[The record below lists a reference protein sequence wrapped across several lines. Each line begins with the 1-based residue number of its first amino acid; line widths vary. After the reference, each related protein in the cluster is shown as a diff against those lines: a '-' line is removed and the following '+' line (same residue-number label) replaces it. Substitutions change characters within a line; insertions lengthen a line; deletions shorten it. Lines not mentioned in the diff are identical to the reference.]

1 MAESNLSNVE
11 EENITTLEI
20 TPLVAVALVLVIIF
34 MVTAPLFL
42 QPAMKIILPKAITGE
57 AEERENVTISISQY
71 GKWAVNEE
79 ELPFENVH
87 QLLRKKID
95 ITRDKYV
102 IIRADQQALHKWL
115 LEAMSISKEC
125 GARTV
130 SIKVERKQ
138 KR

>member
-42 QPAMKIILPKAITGE
+42 QPAMKIVLPKAITGE

-87 QLLRKKID
+87 LLLSRKIEE
-95 ITRDKYV
+95 TRDKYV

>member
-1 MAESNLSNVE
+1 MAESNLSNFKE
-11 EENITTLEI
+11 ETITALEI
-20 TPLVAVALVLVIIF
+20 TPLVAIALVLVIIF

-42 QPAMKIILPKAITGE
+42 QPRMKITLPKAITGE

-71 GKWAVNEE
+71 GKWAINEE
-79 ELPFENVH
+79 EIPLENVH

-125 GARTV
+125 GAMAV

>member
-11 EENITTLEI
+11 EETITTLEI

-42 QPAMKIILPKAITGE
+42 QPKMKIILPKAITGE

-79 ELPFENVH
+79 EIPFENVH
-87 QLLRKKID
+87 LLLSRKIEE
-95 ITRDKYV
+95 TRDKYV

>member
-79 ELPFENVH
+79 EIPFENVH

-102 IIRADQQALHKWL
+102 LIRADQQALHKWL

>member
-1 MAESNLSNVE
+1 MAELNLSNVE

-87 QLLRKKID
+87 LLLSRKIEK
-95 ITRDKYV
+95 TRDKYV

-115 LEAMSISKEC
+115 LEAISISKEC

>member
-1 MAESNLSNVE
+1 MAESDITDFE
-11 EENITTLEI
+11 EENISSLEI
-20 TPLVAVALVLVIIF
+20 TPLVAIALVLVIIF

-57 AEERENVTISISQY
+57 AEEMENVTVSISQY

-79 ELPFENVH
+79 ELPLENVH
-87 QLLRKKID
+87 LLLSRKIEK
-95 ITRDKYV
+95 TRDKYV

-115 LEAMSISKEC
+115 LEAMSICKEC

>member
-1 MAESNLSNVE
+1 MDESDLTDYE
-11 EENITTLEI
+11 EENITALEI
-20 TPLVAVALVLVIIF
+20 TPLVAIALVLVIVF

-57 AEERENVTISISQY
+57 AEEMENVTLSISQY

-79 ELPFENVH
+79 ELPLEKVH
-87 QLLRKKID
+87 LLLSRKIEK
-95 ITRDKYV
+95 TRDKYV

-125 GARTV
+125 GAKTV

>member
-20 TPLVAVALVLVIIF
+20 TPLVAIALVLVIIF

-79 ELPFENVH
+79 EIPFENVH

-102 IIRADQQALHKWL
+102 LIRADQQALHKWL

>member
-20 TPLVAVALVLVIIF
+20 TPLVAIALVLVIIF

>member
-11 EENITTLEI
+11 EETITTLEI

-87 QLLRKKID
+87 LLLSRKIEE
-95 ITRDKYV
+95 TRDKYV

>member
-1 MAESNLSNVE
+1 MAESNLSNFK

-20 TPLVAVALVLVIIF
+20 TPLVAIALVLVIIF

-42 QPAMKIILPKAITGE
+42 QPRMKIILPKAITGE

-79 ELPFENVH
+79 ELPFDNVH
-87 QLLRKKID
+87 LLLSRKIEK
-95 ITRDKYV
+95 TRDKYV
-102 IIRADQQALHKWL
+102 LIRADQQALHKWL

-125 GARTV
+125 GAMAV

>member
-11 EENITTLEI
+11 EETITTLEI

-87 QLLRKKID
+87 LLLSRKIEE
-95 ITRDKYV
+95 TRDKYV

-115 LEAMSISKEC
+115 LEAISISKEC

>member
-1 MAESNLSNVE
+1 MAESDFTDFE
-11 EENITTLEI
+11 EENISVLDI
-20 TPLVAVALVLVIIF
+20 TPLVAIALVLVIVF

-57 AEERENVTISISQY
+57 AEEMENVTISISQY
-71 GKWAVNEE
+71 GKWAINEE
-79 ELPFENVH
+79 EIPLENVH

-95 ITRDKYV
+95 ITRDRYV

-125 GARTV
+125 GAKTV

>member
-1 MAESNLSNVE
+1 MAESNLSNFE
-11 EENITTLEI
+11 EENITALEI
-20 TPLVAVALVLVIIF
+20 TPLVAIALVLVIVF

-42 QPAMKIILPKAITGE
+42 QPRMKIILPQAITGE

-79 ELPFENVH
+79 ELPLENVH
-87 QLLRKKID
+87 SLLSRKIGE
-95 ITRDKYV
+95 TRDKYV

-130 SIKVERKQ
+130 SIRVERKQ

>member
-11 EENITTLEI
+11 EETITTLEI

-87 QLLRKKID
+87 LLLSRKIEK
-95 ITRDKYV
+95 TRDKYV

>member
-1 MAESNLSNVE
+1 M
-11 EENITTLEI
+11 
-20 TPLVAVALVLVIIF
+20 
-34 MVTAPLFL
+34 
-42 QPAMKIILPKAITGE
+42 
-57 AEERENVTISISQY
+57 ENVTISISQY
-71 GKWAVNEE
+71 GKWAINEE
-79 ELPFENVH
+79 EIPLENVH

-95 ITRDKYV
+95 ITRDRYV

-125 GARTV
+125 GAKTV

>member
-1 MAESNLSNVE
+1 MAESDLTDFE
-11 EENITTLEI
+11 EENISELEI
-20 TPLVAVALVLVIIF
+20 TPLVAVALVLVIVF

-57 AEERENVTISISQY
+57 AEEMENVTVSISQY

-79 ELPFENVH
+79 EIPLENVH
-87 QLLRKKID
+87 LLLSRKLER
-95 ITRDKYV
+95 TRDKYV

-125 GARTV
+125 GAKTV

>member
-11 EENITTLEI
+11 EETITTLEI

-79 ELPFENVH
+79 EIPFENVH
-87 QLLRKKID
+87 LLLSRKIEE
-95 ITRDKYV
+95 TRDKYV

>member
-20 TPLVAVALVLVIIF
+20 TPLVAIALVLVIIF

-79 ELPFENVH
+79 EIPFENVH
-87 QLLRKKID
+87 QLLRRKIEK
-95 ITRDKYV
+95 TRDKYV

>member
-1 MAESNLSNVE
+1 MAKSDLSNFE
-11 EENITTLEI
+11 EETITALEI
-20 TPLVAVALVLVIIF
+20 TPLVAIALVLVIIF

-42 QPAMKIILPKAITGE
+42 QPKMKIILPKAITGE

-79 ELPFENVH
+79 EIPFENVH
-87 QLLRKKID
+87 LLLSRKIEE
-95 ITRDKYV
+95 TRDKYV
-102 IIRADQQALHKWL
+102 IIRADQQTLHKWL

-125 GARTV
+125 GARVV

>member
-1 MAESNLSNVE
+1 MAESNLSNFE
-11 EENITTLEI
+11 EETITTLEI
-20 TPLVAVALVLVIIF
+20 TPLVAIALVLVIIF

-42 QPAMKIILPKAITGE
+42 QPKMKIILPKAITGE

-79 ELPFENVH
+79 EIPFENVH
-87 QLLRKKID
+87 LLLSRKIEE
-95 ITRDKYV
+95 TRDKYV

-125 GARTV
+125 GARAV